1 MHHMNIKVG
10 QRWWGVL
17 VLLIAALVALVSAP
31 VRAQDA
37 DAPLPRLAVSADG
50 HFLTTED
57 GKPFFW
63 LGDTAWELFAR
74 LDEAQTLQY
83 LDNRRD
89 NGFNVIQAAILTEWS
104 LAVPSA
110 EGQVALRDNDPLRP
124 NEAYFKHVDWV
135 IQQAADRGLYVALVA
150 TWGDKVNLK
159 NGLGPILFNT
169 TNARPYGEYLG
180 KRYGATSNVIW
191 LLGGDRNPEGDT
203 ELAIWRGM
211 GAGIEAGS
219 GGQALISYHP
229 RGGKS
234 SAQWFQKDAM
244 VDFNLIQSGHNVRDT
259 PTWDL
264 ISDGFHRKPVKP
276 ILDSEINYEEFAIA
290 RRPANGYFT
299 EYDIRKQAY
308 RSVFAGGAGV
318 TYGHQSMWQFYAPE
332 RRSIG
337 YATTYWYDALNAPGA
352 VEMRY
357 LADLMLSRPYFD
369 RIPDQKLLLSIPNTP
384 KATNATKP
392 IATRASDGSYAFI
405 YLPSNQ
411 AVLVDFKL
419 LSGTTIRAW
428 WYDPRTGRNILIGET
443 PKSDLR
449 KLLPPVNDRDWVL
462 VLDDAGRGFG
472 FPGRP

>member
-1 MHHMNIKVG
+1 ME
-10 QRWWGVL
+10 RWWRTFYPLRIVI
-17 VLLIAALVALVSAP
+17 VLLLLAGTSIEA
-31 VRAQDA
+31 VRAQNIVTT
-37 DAPLPRLAVSADG
+37 PSRLVVSDNG
-50 HFLTTED
+50 HFLITED

-63 LGDTAWELFAR
+63 LGDSAWEIFAR
-74 LDEAQTLQY
+74 LDRAQTVQY

-104 LAVPSA
+104 LDVPSA
-110 EGQVALRDNDPLRP
+110 EGQVALIDNDPLKP
-124 NEAYFKHVDWV
+124 NEAYFQHVDWV
-135 IQQAADRGLYVALVA
+135 IEQAAERGLYVALIA

-159 NGLGPILFNT
+159 NGIGPILFNT

-180 KRYGATSNVIW
+180 KRYANASNVIW

-203 ELAIWRGM
+203 ELTIWREM
-211 GAGIEAGS
+211 GAGIEAGA
-219 GGQALISYHP
+219 GTTALITYHP

-234 SAQWFQKDAM
+234 SAQWFQKDTLI
-244 VDFNLIQSGHNVRDT
+244 DFNMIQSGHNVRDT

-264 ISDGFHRKPVKP
+264 ISEGFNRTPVKP
-276 ILDSEINYEEFAIA
+276 ILDAEINYEEFAIA

-299 EYDIRKQAY
+299 EYDSRKQAY

-332 RRSIG
+332 RRAIG

-357 LADLMLSRPYFD
+357 LAQLMLSRPYLD
-369 RIPDQKLLLSIPNTP
+369 RIPDQKLLLPIPNVP
-384 KATNATKP
+384 APTNATQP

-411 AVLVDFKL
+411 PLLIDFSR

-428 WYDPRTGRNILIGET
+428 WYDPRTGRNILIGEMA
-443 PKSDLR
+443 KSELR
-449 KLLPPVNDRDWVL
+449 KLLPPVNDRDWIL